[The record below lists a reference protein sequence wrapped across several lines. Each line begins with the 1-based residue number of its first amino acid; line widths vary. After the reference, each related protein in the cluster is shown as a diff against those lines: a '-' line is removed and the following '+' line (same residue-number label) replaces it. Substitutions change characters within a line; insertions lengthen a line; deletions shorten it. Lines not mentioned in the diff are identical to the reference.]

1 MESVISSLGE
11 LLLQALPTFI
21 LLLLLHFYLKWAFYR
36 PMDRLLKKRWEA
48 TEGARKAAD
57 KSLTNAQQ
65 KADAYEEAIRDAR
78 AELYKEHEELRRRRE
93 QQQAAAFEEARR
105 KTGVMVREAKAE
117 LASEAEAAR
126 QSLRAETEA
135 LASEIAGAVL
145 EGRPV

>member
-57 KSLTNAQQ
+57 ESLTNAQQ
-65 KADAYEEAIRDAR
+65 KADTYEEAIREAR
-78 AELYKEHEELRRRRE
+78 ADLYKEHEELRRRRE
-93 QQQAAAFEEARR
+93 QQQAAALEEARR

-135 LASEIAGAVL
+135 LASEIAGAVI